1 MAKQQHR
8 SQQET
13 VRLIL
18 HVVSNSP
25 QPMTRAAICAAIG
38 RQKTPH
44 LTILIDN
51 LVASGYLERAVK
63 TFHNGVQG
71 YVYWAVR

>member
-8 SQQET
+8 TQEET
-13 VRLIL
+13 IRLIL
-18 HVVSNSP
+18 HVVSKSQ
-25 QPMTRAAICAAIG
+25 QPMTRAAICEAIG

-44 LTILIDN
+44 LIALIDN
-51 LVASGYLERAVK
+51 LATAGYLERSVK

-71 YVYWAVR
+71 YVYRIAR